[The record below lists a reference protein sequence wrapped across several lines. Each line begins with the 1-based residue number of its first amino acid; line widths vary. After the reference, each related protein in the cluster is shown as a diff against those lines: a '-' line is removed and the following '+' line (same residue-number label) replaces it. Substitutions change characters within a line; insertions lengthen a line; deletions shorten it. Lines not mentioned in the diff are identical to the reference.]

1 MAERHRQRGALAR
14 RVPGDVLGIDG
25 GSVQEDGRPRRVHRL
40 REGDLQVTSQ
50 GDGLLTVGKRRIVEG
65 RTGDLGGGFRA
76 KRDRIVL
83 APESDP
89 LAGSDHLDPVCR
101 VGRQLRME
109 FEAPRTLDDHRVGH
123 CGNDVKASG
132 DRRHIHVLVESERD
146 GRAPNHGVVP
156 VSDAGTDRQRCGERA
171 EHQRGRHQ
179 QQDDGENPPA
189 TLQHRGQ
196 PVVAGQGLAHQGI
209 LSRVLRPAA
218 QAISRTIRNQLQRLS
233 GLLSA
238 LANGFLGG
246 EPPYARITPP
256 SSAARAV
263 AGNRRGR
270 PARAPGHASR
280 CG

>member
-1 MAERHRQRGALAR
+1 
-14 RVPGDVLGIDG
+14 
-25 GSVQEDGRPRRVHRL
+25 
-40 REGDLQVTSQ
+40 
-50 GDGLLTVGKRRIVEG
+50 
-65 RTGDLGGGFRA
+65 
-76 KRDRIVL
+76 
-83 APESDP
+83 
-89 LAGSDHLDPVCR
+89 
-101 VGRQLRME
+101 
-109 FEAPRTLDDHRVGH
+109 
-123 CGNDVKASG
+123 
-132 DRRHIHVLVESERD
+132 ESERD

-246 EPPYARITPP
+246 EPPLRQDYATIIRGKSSCWQSKRTSSTRTGSRVTLRLSARSSLRLSGRTKRVMSSISGAGTAPRRF
-256 SSAARAV
+256 SMMSSIDRRKSSTRRTSARRLSSWLRRSAAAS
-263 AGNRRGR
+263 N
-270 PARAPGHASR
+270 SR
-280 CG
+280 CISSIASLNIQSLPSLTPNILEPFTHES